1 MSSLETF
8 VASLD
13 EFDPELVVL
22 SGLHMMEGQGRD
34 LWEGRLK
41 EVSGSKMPFNCLCLI
56 KCVNIQIVF
65 N

>member
-1 MSSLETF
+1 MSNGEMSSLETF

-13 EFDPELVVL
+13 EFEPELVVL

-41 EVSGSKMPFNCLCLI
+41 EVSDPEQPFH
-56 KCVNIQIVF
+56 F
-65 N
+65 PSRSFT